1 MIQAYYN
8 ELDGP
13 EGVTRRLSV
22 KGHANYAPAGQDIVC
37 AGASILMQALVWML
51 AGEEGADCAAA
62 DGPGGPRITVTAGPG
77 KRREADQRLAG
88 SFELAKTGLALL
100 AERYPDNLRFADT
113 SRRGE
118 EGMVDLQLFA
128 RPRQERRKG
137 GPALS
142 REQERQAVASGTM
155 KRRKDPDKLP
165 DEEKDKAPAAPRPRA
180 AKPQPAVEPMM
191 GIGEVGRFIR
201 ALHRRWALEE
211 AEMRKGDPGF
221 SFREALKK
229 PAMRRMMRMP
239 GMRMQE
245 AYRAAFYDQLME
257 GTARTVEQGVMD
269 RVRERGARGAE
280 NGIHS
285 RGAAATAPDV
295 SRMSRAQREAIE
307 REVLHGAKIRL

>member
-142 REQERQAVASGTM
+142 REQERQAVASGFRIKFDVIFCRNVMIYFDQPTRDALVRRFWEQ
-155 KRRKDPDKLP
+155 RRKGCSFFLLLP
-165 DEEKDKAPAAPRPRA
+165 
-180 AKPQPAVEPMM
+180 
-191 GIGEVGRFIR
+191 
-201 ALHRRWALEE
+201 
-211 AEMRKGDPGF
+211 
-221 SFREALKK
+221 
-229 PAMRRMMRMP
+229 
-239 GMRMQE
+239 
-245 AYRAAFYDQLME
+245 
-257 GTARTVEQGVMD
+257 
-269 RVRERGARGAE
+269 
-280 NGIHS
+280 
-285 RGAAATAPDV
+285 
-295 SRMSRAQREAIE
+295 
-307 REVLHGAKIRL
+307 

>member
-13 EGVTRRLSV
+13 EGVTRRLSL

-77 KRREADQRLAG
+77 KGREADQRLAG

-128 RPRQERRKG
+128 KKEERKP
-137 GPALS
+137 PALS
-142 REQERQAVASGTM
+142 RAQERQAKAAGTI
-155 KRRKDPDKLP
+155 RRKR
-165 DEEKDKAPAAPRPRA
+165 DETAPAAERPE
-180 AKPQPAVEPMM
+180 KQPAPKPEAKQPVEPML
-191 GIGEVGRFIR
+191 GIGEAGRFIR
-201 ALHRRWALEE
+201 RLHRRWALEE

-295 SRMSRAQREAIE
+295 SRMSRAQREALE

>member
-1 MIQAYYN
+1 
-8 ELDGP
+8 
-13 EGVTRRLSV
+13 
-22 KGHANYAPAGQDIVC
+22 
-37 AGASILMQALVWML
+37 
-51 AGEEGADCAAA
+51 
-62 DGPGGPRITVTAGPG
+62 
-77 KRREADQRLAG
+77 
-88 SFELAKTGLALL
+88 
-100 AERYPDNLRFADT
+100 
-113 SRRGE
+113 
-118 EGMVDLQLFA
+118 MVDLQLFA

-137 GPALS
+137 SPALS

-165 DEEKDKAPAAPRPRA
+165 DEEKDKAPAAPGPRA

-191 GIGEVGRFIR
+191 GIGEVGQFIR

>member
-37 AGASILMQALVWML
+37 AGASILMQARVWMV
-51 AGEEGADCAAA
+51 AGEVGADCAAA
-62 DGPGGPRITVTAGPG
+62 EGPGGPRIPVTAGPG
-77 KRREADQRLAG
+77 KGREADQRLAG

-155 KRRKDPDKLP
+155 KRRKDLDKLP
-165 DEEKDKAPAAPRPRA
+165 DEAKDKAPAAPHPRRRRHPEGRPR
-180 AKPQPAVEPMM
+180 
-191 GIGEVGRFIR
+191 
-201 ALHRRWALEE
+201 RRW
-211 AEMRKGDPGF
+211 PGR
-221 SFREALKK
+221 SMGASGWWGGC
-229 PAMRRMMRMP
+229 PP
-239 GMRMQE
+239 SPP
-245 AYRAAFYDQLME
+245 
-257 GTARTVEQGVMD
+257 GTAPPC
-269 RVRERGARGAE
+269 
-280 NGIHS
+280 S
-285 RGAAATAPDV
+285 C
-295 SRMSRAQREAIE
+295 
-307 REVLHGAKIRL
+307 